1 MELKHQ
7 AESIVDQIL
16 DEAVE
21 LMVSKS
27 KSSKNMRD
35 ALEQIQTKGLL
46 MNYSYAS
53 LNFCVT
59 FLRLYS

>member
-1 MELKHQ
+1 M
-7 AESIVDQIL
+7 DQIL